1 MEKQTNRKPR
11 PELKVGMI
19 LHDRDVRHPNRRGW
33 IIEKDAT
40 SVLVRWD
47 ATMRTTRL
55 SMKTAQERFDVV
67 EA

>member
-1 MEKQTNRKPR
+1 MRNPKNDRT
-11 PELKVGMI
+11 ELKVGMI
-19 LHDRDVRHPNRRGW
+19 LHDLDPRHPNRRGW

-55 SMKTAQERFDVV
+55 SMKTAQERFEVV
-67 EA
+67 PE

>member
-1 MEKQTNRKPR
+1 MKNQKKER

-19 LHDRDVRHPNRRGW
+19 LHDRDRRHPSRRGW

-55 SMKTAQERFDVV
+55 SMRTAQERFEVV
-67 EA
+67 PE